1 MSKDLLEKLR
11 IGLTKTSNLYEIIKD
26 KPLKQLSNSDVL
38 SSKITEKLSQLEKS
52 IEHMNKKLEDFDKE
66 F

>member
-26 KPLKQLSNSDVL
+26 KSLKQLSNSDVL

>member
-11 IGLTKTSNLYEIIKD
+11 IGLTKTSNLYETIKD
-26 KPLKQLSNSDVL
+26 KSLKQLSNSDVL

>member
-26 KPLKQLSNSDVL
+26 KSLKQLSNSDIL

>member
-26 KPLKQLSNSDVL
+26 KSLKQLSNSDVL
-38 SSKITEKLSQLEKS
+38 RSKITEKLSQLEKS